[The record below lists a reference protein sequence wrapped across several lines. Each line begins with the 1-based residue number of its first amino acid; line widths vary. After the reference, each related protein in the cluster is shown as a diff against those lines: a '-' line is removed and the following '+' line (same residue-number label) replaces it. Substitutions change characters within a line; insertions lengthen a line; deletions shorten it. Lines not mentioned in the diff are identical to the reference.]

1 MKYDDYVM
9 KNVRI
14 GVVEEGKQ
22 NAGNRFIICDLFNAD
37 DEDEKRTTQIFWE
50 DCLGTKIDDIAS
62 VFPKNGKDAKGN
74 PWNGTNATIDP
85 ATFNP
90 KEAEKAL
97 MNFGD
102 EGRNRLLL
110 PNGEYV
116 QAQLDGPYCMKYITD
131 LGEHKKND
139 WVLDAGG
146 FIKIYRKIKLFI
158 RHKKDGRDL
167 GGWTIEER
175 MQQRM
180 RNMIPLA
187 AAVKECPNL
196 VDPRYLSDY
205 IIPTVTPVTAPATA
219 PTDDNVD
226 EER

>member
-9 KNVRI
+9 RNVRI
-14 GVVEEGKQ
+14 GVVGEGKQ

-50 DCLGTKIDDIAS
+50 DCLGTRIDDIAS
-62 VFPKNGKDAKGN
+62 AFPKTGKDANGN
-74 PWNGTNATIDP
+74 PWNGTSDADP
-85 ATFNP
+85 TTFNP
-90 KEAEKAL
+90 KEAEKSL
-97 MNFGD
+97 MHFGD
-102 EGRNRLLL
+102 EGKNRLLL

-116 QAQLDGPYCMKYITD
+116 QADLDGLYCMKYITD
-131 LGEHKKND
+131 LGEHNEGD
-139 WVLDAGG
+139 WVCDAGG
-146 FIKIYRKIKLFI
+146 FIKVYKKIKIFI

-175 MQQRM
+175 LQQRM

-187 AAVKECPNL
+187 AAVKANPEL
-196 VDPRYLSDY
+196 VNPIYMQDY
-205 IIPTVTPVTAPATA
+205 VIPTTAPVVEIPAAAAPA
-219 PTDDNVD
+219 PTPD